1 MIFFADSV
9 LKHIRKQV
17 ERHLLQGGVNNK
29 LLIMMPGIPAS
40 VAYKI
45 GKQLEGYC
53 TDQKELTLP
62 IIKISKN
69 LFSDWEISD
78 DPSVHHYSVEI
89 AKKGWN
95 DTQGNLTSYRNL
107 ANKKNGLLIVL
118 LIGVDRVTD
127 ASSLL
132 DFHHCDYNTIWEDL
146 DKNFSPWIRQ
156 LFNSSLIGFEEE
168 TVIHFNH
175 ILISL
180 VDKGLSDILQI
191 SELLEELDLNNAQ
204 DGKDAEQILL
214 RSLSRFRLPL
224 FIGYKFTNRRS
235 FGPYIDYAIAF
246 FTYNAFLE
254 KRSRKKALKSID
266 DFRKDFMGNNSL
278 GELFLQNERE
288 PFKSDEEFING
299 IKNYI
304 ESGNKNLGEKLK
316 KCDFVTIRDRILN
329 YKPEISIEDKE
340 PTKFIKKLSGSPIE
354 VILTALWNTF
364 AEFKKITSEYG
375 NFEHEILKEI
385 HIESVLF
392 KHDCSGDTP
401 DERKGNALVY
411 LSRLLGGV
419 DLLVEERIDLE
430 KININKERVEI
441 HSTLYRDDLDCQ
453 LARTSEPCLQFSVT
467 LIGEDLEKPV
477 QKMFAWRLPNIE
489 PYRIADEIFQR
500 IAQEMNN
507 IKGYCLPVFNI
518 PYFEELMLAKDDEE
532 TCRVLLQCID
542 NEGNCIFN
550 LLNVLDINKK
560 DPLLEYIN
568 KLAVQYDVFIQKA
581 AKDGLHSVFDDT
593 WDKLRQAYEQAFDAY
608 LTKPECSESPLATLL
623 FRSFLIVQQ
632 RKDISNQRWI
642 WESYEKAGIIT
653 VLHPALLEMLQSQA
667 IYLFTCFNTLVV
679 SELKAPGSKNFR
691 DSLWQN
697 YIDLA
702 KIQTPICGLIKNENK
717 ILDTDIRGE
726 NLIYRIGNIEN
737 SEASLTT
744 RLLLRYDEFDE
755 VDISDAEIFRQTRE
769 SKVYY
774 NILRD
779 YRKLHPHANDG
790 LSLAI
795 YQNKDIQPVIA
806 AIDQYLKDVCNEED
820 NLSRKYFMSIS
831 VFTESADDSSV
842 SRWINQWKERWETSE
857 VQDSLSH
864 YRKTTMS
871 IAHRIVSSK
880 NNYIQ
885 FKRIINQ
892 GLEVD
897 IVFLSNFIGAGMKGN
912 EFERVEPYDI
922 TTRTLKFPILEK
934 SFCAIGDPGKDLQR
948 ARILSNRQFSLTT
961 RYSEL
966 LARLKNR
973 EIPQNTH
980 HVVLGFGDFLPWQGV
995 IDELHNHAEWV
1006 ICIDP
1011 NIDEKLIAQKSNVSL
1026 KTREIIGFGSGVGS
1040 HGEDNY
1046 TISTEQFQL
1055 SDVLHSLT
1063 ASIGEVYAGWGN
1075 SYKEVAKNILQESRR
1090 LSGLSLVR
1098 ATGLG
1103 GYIRDF
1109 MAYALARK
1117 LISADRNVLCDQLVS
1132 LDAYRHWF
1140 DSAESETRP
1149 DLLWVVARVENDHR
1163 IHLDLRIIEC
1173 KLAKMSDIH
1182 LDKAQLQLKNG
1193 LQHLIAVFMPRRD
1206 DNSIED
1212 DRPDQRYWWLQ
1223 LHRLIASKV
1232 KIIGH
1237 DKSRVLTA
1245 LERMAEGD
1253 YSIKWRA
1260 SAITYWTDQKNIS
1273 LSLNAIWP
1281 FTFEDQELDIGVVYA
1296 GSDFVRDLCT
1306 SRISETLP
1314 WGEKMIRFDSVI
1326 QKPSSEKDKKS
1337 VESETKDKDDSGKTD
1352 VSRFPEPSKAV
1363 VSTKTETV
1371 SKEQDT
1377 TIDIELTIPQRIL
1390 LGKSIRGF
1398 KEVYWEFGHDELN
1411 NRHMLIF
1418 GASGMGKTYAIQC
1431 LLWELGRTGENS
1443 LIVDYTNGFFD
1454 NQLESEIKT
1463 LLRPVQHVIRREPLV
1478 INPFRRQM
1486 ENIAGEFTPEGF
1498 VSTAQRVSG
1507 VFSEVYNFGDQ
1518 QKSVLYQAIK
1528 SWLELN
1534 ADKCMGL
1541 FNLIPRLKE
1550 IQEQKGV
1557 IGTSAGSV
1565 ISKIQPFVDQNPFG
1579 IEDQESWDKI
1589 FNDLEHHCHIIQLT
1603 GFAKDAAR
1611 LVTEFLLI
1619 DLYWYYRGKG
1629 TEDNPHVLVLD
1640 EIQNLDHREESPLAQ
1655 LLREGRKFGFSL
1667 ILATQ
1672 IMSNLEKDE
1681 RDRLFNAAH
1690 KLFFRPADTEIKK
1703 YAEIASIFTDE
1714 KINVWIKR
1722 LASLKKGECYSLG
1735 PSLNESTGNLEFKAF
1750 PILITSLKDRS
1761 NRAKR

>member
-29 LLIMMPGIPAS
+29 LLIMMPSIPAS
-40 VAYKI
+40 AACTI

-53 TDQKELTLP
+53 TGQEELTLP
-62 IIKISKN
+62 IIKISKD
-69 LFSDWEISD
+69 LYFDWENSN
-78 DPSVHHYSVEI
+78 DPDIHHCSEEI

-95 DTQGNLTSYRNL
+95 DEQGNLTSYRNL
-107 ANKKNGLLIVL
+107 SNKKDGLLIVL

-132 DFHHCDYNTIWEDL
+132 DFHHCDFNTIWEDL
-146 DKNFSPWIRQ
+146 DKNFSPWIKQ
-156 LFNSSLIGFEEE
+156 LFDKSFIGFEEE
-168 TVIHFNH
+168 TVKHFNY

-180 VDKGLSDILQI
+180 INKGLSDILQI
-191 SELLEELDLNNAQ
+191 STLLEELNLSTAQ
-204 DGKDAEQILL
+204 DGRDAEQILL
-214 RSLSRFRLPL
+214 QSLSRFGLPL
-224 FIGYKFTNRRS
+224 FIGYKFTSQKS
-235 FGPYIDYAIAF
+235 FGPYIDGAIDF

-254 KRSRKKALKSID
+254 ERSRNKALKSID
-266 DFRKDFMGNNSL
+266 DFIENNSL
-278 GELFLQNERE
+278 GDLFPQSDRE
-288 PFKSDEEFING
+288 PFKSDEDFING
-299 IKNYI
+299 IKDYI
-304 ESGNKNLGEKLK
+304 ESGDENLGEKLK

-329 YKPEISIEDKE
+329 YKSPKKNGVIGKQH
-340 PTKFIKKLSGSPIE
+340 IKKLSGSPVE

-364 AEFKKITSEYG
+364 AEFKKITPEYG
-375 NFEHEILKEI
+375 NYEREILKEI
-385 HIESVLF
+385 NIESTLF

-401 DERKGNALVY
+401 DERKESALAY
-411 LSRLLGGV
+411 LSRLLGGL
-419 DLLVEERIDLE
+419 DLLVEEHIDLE
-430 KININKERVEI
+430 KIYTNGNRIEI

-453 LARTSEPCLQFSVT
+453 FARTSEPCLQFSVT

-477 QKMFAWRLPNIE
+477 QKMFAWRLPEIE

-500 IAQEMNN
+500 IAQEMKN
-507 IKGYCLPVFNI
+507 IEGYCLPVFNI

-550 LLNVLDINKK
+550 LLDVSGINKK
-560 DPLLEYIN
+560 DPLLKYIN
-568 KLAVQYDVFIQKA
+568 KLAIQYDVFIQKA

-608 LTKPECSESPLATLL
+608 LTKPECSKSPLATLL
-623 FRSFLIVQQ
+623 FRSFLIIQQ
-632 RKDISNQRWI
+632 RKDISNQI
-642 WESYEKAGIIT
+642 WPWEPYEKAGIIT
-653 VLHPALLEMLQSQA
+653 VVHPALLEMLQSQA

-679 SELKAPGSKNFR
+679 RELKALGSKKFQ

-697 YIDLA
+697 YVDLA
-702 KIQTPICGLIKNENK
+702 KIQMPLCGLIKSENR
-717 ILDTDIRGE
+717 ILDTDIRGG

-744 RLLLRYDEFDE
+744 RLLLRYDEFNE

-795 YQNKDIQPVIA
+795 YQNKDIQPIIA
-806 AIDQYLKDVCNEED
+806 AVDQYLKDICNEED
-820 NLSRKYFMSIS
+820 NSSRKYFMSIS

-857 VQDSLSH
+857 VQESLSH
-864 YRKTTMS
+864 YQKTTMS

-880 NNYIQ
+880 NNYVQ
-885 FKRIINQ
+885 FKQIVKQ

-897 IVFLSNFIGAGMKGN
+897 IVFLSNFIGAGMRGN
-912 EFERVEPYDI
+912 EFEEVEPYDV

-934 SFCAIGDPGKDLQR
+934 SFCAIGDPGKNLQR

-973 EIPQNTH
+973 ETPQNTH
-980 HVVLGFGDFLPWQGV
+980 HVVLGFGDYYPWQGV

-1011 NIDEKLIAQKSNVSL
+1011 NIDEKLIAQKSNVSSEAEM
-1026 KTREIIGFGSGVGS
+1026 REIIGFGSGVGS

-1046 TISTEQFQL
+1046 TISTEQFHL

-1063 ASIGEVYAGWGN
+1063 ASIGELYTGWAN
-1075 SYKEVAKNILQESRR
+1075 SYKEVAQSILRESRQ

-1103 GYIRDF
+1103 EYIRDF
-1109 MAYALARK
+1109 MAYALTRK
-1117 LISADRNVLCDQLVS
+1117 LISADENVICDQLVS
-1132 LDAYRHWF
+1132 LDAYQHWF
-1140 DSAESETRP
+1140 DSAESKTRP
-1149 DLLWVVARVENDHR
+1149 DLLWVVARVGSDQR
-1163 IHLDLRIIEC
+1163 IHLDLKLIEC
-1173 KLAKMSDIH
+1173 KLAKMSDVH

-1193 LQHLIAVFMPRRD
+1193 LQHLIEVFMPRRD

-1223 LHRLIASKV
+1223 LHRLIASKA
-1232 KIIGH
+1232 KITGY
-1237 DKSRVLTA
+1237 DQSRVLTA

-1253 YSIKWRA
+1253 YSIKWGA
-1260 SAITYWTDQKNIS
+1260 SAITYWTDQKKIS

-1281 FTFEDQELDIGVVYA
+1281 FSFEGQELDIGVVYA

-1314 WGEKMIRFDSVI
+1314 WGERMVRFDSVI
-1326 QKPSSEKDKKS
+1326 QKIRLEEDKESGESEIKEKD
-1337 VESETKDKDDSGKTD
+1337 ESGKID
-1352 VSRFPEPSKAV
+1352 ISRFPEPSKTV
-1363 VSTKTETV
+1363 VSTKSETAP
-1371 SKEQDT
+1371 KKQEDK
-1377 TIDIELTIPQRIL
+1377 IDIGLSVPQRIL
-1390 LGKSIRGF
+1390 LGKTINGNRD
-1398 KEVYWEFGHDELN
+1398 VYWEFGHDELN

-1418 GASGMGKTYAIQC
+1418 GASGMGKTYAVQC
-1431 LLWELGRTGENS
+1431 LLWELGRAGENS

-1454 NQLESEIKT
+1454 NQLESEIKI
-1463 LLRPVQHVIRREPLV
+1463 LLRPVQHIIQKEPLA
-1478 INPFRRQM
+1478 INPFRQQM
-1486 ENIAGEFTPEGF
+1486 VNIAGEFTPEGF

-1518 QKSVLYQAIK
+1518 QKSALYQAIK

-1534 ADKCMGL
+1534 TGKCMGL
-1541 FNLIPRLKE
+1541 YNLIPRLKE

-1557 IGTSAGSV
+1557 TGTSAGSV

-1579 IEDQESWDKI
+1579 TEDQESWNKI
-1589 FNDLEHHCHIIQLT
+1589 FNDFEHHCHIIQLA

-1611 LVTEFLLI
+1611 LITEFLLI

-1629 TEDNPHVLVLD
+1629 SKDNPHVLVLD
-1640 EIQNLDHREESPLAQ
+1640 EVQNLDHREESPLAQ

-1703 YAEIASIFTDE
+1703 YAEIAAIFTDE
-1714 KINVWIKR
+1714 KVDAWIKK
-1722 LASLKKGECYSLG
+1722 LAALKKGECYSLG
-1735 PSLNESTGNLEFKAF
+1735 PSLNESTGSLEFKAF
-1750 PILITSLKDRS
+1750 HIVITSLKDRS
-1761 NRAKR
+1761 NLEKK